1 MSNDK
6 SFPTHPHA
14 LLTTGK
20 EEPVTENIEP
30 LTENIEPVTENAWR
44 KLNAFTDAR
53 VGLGRSGVSVPTK
66 HLLAFQLAH
75 ARAIDAVHT
84 QLDTESLAKT
94 LMAQDWAPHS
104 APLILHSRAIDRA
117 SYLQRPDYGRRLDEA
132 SANILD
138 EHRAATSQQYDLA
151 IVVVDGLSS
160 LAIEQNTLPF
170 LEALFSHIHVQQE
183 PKQQNTKNSHQNA
196 WNLAPI
202 CFVKQGRVAIG
213 DDVGERLNAK
223 CVLVLIG
230 ERPGLSS
237 PDSLGLYLTWGSKV
251 GLTDAFRNCI
261 SNVRPAGL
269 VYPDAARKAFYLL
282 NEARTLKLSGVKL
295 KDRSDDDLIID
306 TSKESKNFLIS

>member
-1 MSNDK
+1 MSQDNYPSDK

-14 LLTTGK
+14 
-20 EEPVTENIEP
+20 EAVTEQH
-30 LTENIEPVTENAWR
+30 EPVTENAWS

-75 ARAIDAVHT
+75 AQAIDAVHT
-84 QLDTESLAKT
+84 QLDSEALSKT
-94 LMAQDWAPHS
+94 LMTQDWAKAWTKNA
-104 APLILHSRAIDRA
+104 APLMLHSRATDRA
-117 SYLQRPDYGRRLDEA
+117 TYLQRPDYGRRLNEE
-132 SANILD
+132 SANTLD
-138 EHRAATSQQYDLA
+138 EHQASTSQQYDLV

-170 LEALFSHIHVQQE
+170 LEALSGHI
-183 PKQQNTKNSHQNA
+183 NG

-213 DDVGERLNAK
+213 DDVCERLNAK
-223 CVLVLIG
+223 CVLVLVG

-237 PDSLGLYLTWGSKV
+237 PDSLGLYLTWGGKV
-251 GLTDAFRNCI
+251 GLTDAYRNCI

-269 VYPDAARKAFYLL
+269 VYQEAARKAFYLL

-295 KDRSDDDLIID
+295 KDRSDDELIMD

>member
-1 MSNDK
+1 MSQDIPKSDK

-14 LLTTGK
+14 SAVTEKEEHTPQK
-20 EEPVTENIEP
+20 EEPVTEN
-30 LTENIEPVTENAWR
+30 AWS

-75 ARAIDAVHT
+75 AQAIDAVHT
-84 QLDTESLAKT
+84 QLDSDALSKT
-94 LMAQDWAPHS
+94 FMEQDWAKDWTKNC
-104 APLILHSRAIDRA
+104 APLLLHSRATDRA
-117 SYLQRPDYGRRLDEA
+117 TYLQRPDYGRRLDDE
-132 SANILD
+132 SANKLD
-138 EHRAATSQQYDLA
+138 EHRVSTSQDYDLA

-160 LAIEQNTLPF
+160 LAVEQNTLPF
-170 LEALFSHIHVQQE
+170 LQALSSHI
-183 PKQQNTKNSHQNA
+183 NG
-196 WNLAPI
+196 WNLAPV

-213 DDVGERLNAK
+213 DDVCERLNAK

-237 PDSLGLYLTWGSKV
+237 PDSLGLYLTWGGKV
-251 GLTDAFRNCI
+251 GLTDAYRNCI

-269 VYPDAARKAFYLL
+269 VYQEAARKAFYLL
-282 NEARTLKLSGVKL
+282 KEARTLKLSGVKL
-295 KDRSDDDLIID
+295 KDRSDDDLIVD